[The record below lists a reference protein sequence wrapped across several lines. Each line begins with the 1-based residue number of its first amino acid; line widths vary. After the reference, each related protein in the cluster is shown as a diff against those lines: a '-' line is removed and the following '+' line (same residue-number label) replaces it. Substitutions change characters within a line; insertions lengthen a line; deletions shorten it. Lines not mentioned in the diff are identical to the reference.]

1 MEGEGWLLA
10 KVDKSSSGDEIPER
24 DVTYLLSVYFCIVT
38 TELRMTRT
46 SNGFSDFVVTSIEQA
61 SK

>member
-24 DVTYLLSVYFCIVT
+24 DVTYLLSVYLFT

-46 SNGFSDFVVTSIEQA
+46 SNGFSDFIVTSIKQA